1 MWTPCLVSLQ
11 HFICP
16 TLCTCKSHAV
26 HCANV
31 GIDLPSFSLNTTLL
45 YLINTTSINMEQIDP
60 HFTEFT
66 NLLLVNIS
74 WSRIPL
80 QIIHK
85 FLIFQ
90 PNLRVLYMRSS
101 NITHLGNRIFRNLE
115 KLSIIDLQLNAIHSL
130 TSECML
136 GLVNVLEL
144 DFHQMSIRYIHQQAF
159 GDMDAL
165 VSLNLSHNNFDVLNK
180 NIFRD
185 LASLKYVDLT
195 HNVFINID
203 IRTFQGLDITVFASS
218 SVICCYAKSPV
229 SCAVKTLR

>member
-1 MWTPCLVSLQ
+1 MQ

-16 TLCTCKSHAV
+16 TFCTCKSHAV
-26 HCANV
+26 YCANV
-31 GIDLPSFSLNTTLL
+31 GIDLPSFPLNTTLL
-45 YLINTTSINMEQIDP
+45 YLLNTTSETIDP

-85 FLIFQ
+85 FLVFL
-90 PNLRVLYMRSS
+90 PNVRVLYMRSS
-101 NITHLGNRIFRNLE
+101 RITFLGSRIFRNLV
-115 KLSIIDLQLNAIHSL
+115 KLSIIDLQSNTIHSL

-144 DFHQMSIRYIHQQAF
+144 DFHQMSIRYIHQHAF
-159 GDMDAL
+159 SGMNAL
-165 VSLNLSHNNFDVLNK
+165 VSLNLSNNRLDVLNK

-185 LASLKYVDLT
+185 LASLKLVDLT
-195 HNVFINID
+195 GNVFIDID
-203 IRTFQGLDITVFASS
+203 IQTFLGLDIIVLASS
-218 SVICCYAKSPV
+218 PVICCYAKSPA
-229 SCAVKTLR
+229 SCEVKHLRY

>member
-1 MWTPCLVSLQ
+1 MVSLQ

-16 TLCTCKSHAV
+16 TFCTCKSHAV
-26 HCANV
+26 LCADV
-31 GIDLPSFSLNTTLL
+31 DIDLPSFPLNITLL
-45 YLINTTSINMEQIDP
+45 YLLNTTSINMEQINP

-85 FLIFQ
+85 FLIFL

-101 NITHLGNRIFRNLE
+101 RITHLGNRIFRNLE
-115 KLSIIDLQLNAIHSL
+115 KLSIIDLQLNVIRSL

-136 GLVNVLEL
+136 GLVSVLEL
-144 DFHQMSIRYIHQQAF
+144 DFHQMSIRYIHQHAF
-159 GDMDAL
+159 SGMDAL
-165 VSLNLSHNNFDVLNK
+165 VSLNLSNNRLDVLSK

-185 LASLKYVDLT
+185 LASLKHVDLT
-195 HNVFINID
+195 NNVFIDID
-203 IRTFQGLDITVFASS
+203 IRTFQGLGITVLASS
-218 SVICCYAKSPV
+218 PVICCYIKNPGF
-229 SCAVKTLR
+229 CAVKTLR